1 MNKYLIYVAY
11 SSLIMPILVALF
23 GRYFNEV
30 LVLITW
36 PSSIALMALGGQEQT
51 IGNIIYVWGVA
62 VSINTILYV
71 FLTYIALLALKL
83 VR

>member
-1 MNKYLIYVAY
+1 MSKYLIYAVC
-11 SSLIMPILVALF
+11 SSFIMPIFVALF
-23 GRYFNEV
+23 GRHLNEI

-36 PSSIALMALGGQEQT
+36 PSSIVLMSLGGKEQT

-62 VSINTILYV
+62 VSINTVLYV
-71 FLTYIALLALKL
+71 FLTYIVMLILKL